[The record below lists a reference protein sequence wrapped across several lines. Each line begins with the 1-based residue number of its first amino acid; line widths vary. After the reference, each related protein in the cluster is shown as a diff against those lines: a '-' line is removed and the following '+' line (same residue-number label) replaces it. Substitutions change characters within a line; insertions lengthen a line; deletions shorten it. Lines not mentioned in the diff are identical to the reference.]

1 MACAWSCLAQP
12 YFAAGPCGLSA
23 IWWGRLKLRVSQSSR
38 TTKAHGR
45 SNWASTRLNWVS
57 EQSGT
62 TRDVP
67 PATFTIQDIGA
78 HASALALK
86 EILCL
91 FEISV
96 VMLYC
101 FMWLICKNNSPK
113 KPFPFNLCFL
123 STKDYAMGTNVI
135 ANTTNIILATRTNS
149 NLVLIFIKMLYVY
162 SEKEH
167 CNRK

>member
-38 TTKAHGR
+38 TTKAHGH
-45 SNWASTRLNWVS
+45 SNWASTKLNWVS

-101 FMWLICKNNSPK
+101 FMWLICKTTLHRSL
-113 KPFPFNLCFL
+113 FPLSFVSSHQRLCYGFKCDCQHHKHHTFNQNKSQFNLHL
-123 STKDYAMGTNVI
+123 HRNAIY
-135 ANTTNIILATRTNS
+135 
-149 NLVLIFIKMLYVY
+149 VLWKGAL
-162 SEKEH
+162 E
-167 CNRK
+167 